1 MKITKDHVEHLSP
14 VCLDWNDMSKLGLI
28 ERINTEILH
37 PLGLAMSRNVETG
50 VSEEILISEDGLW
63 EYAPNRKS
71 TIISDDEVKA
81 KIKLLQSP

>member
-1 MKITKDHVEHLSP
+1 MNITKDHVDICDP
-14 VCLDWNDMSKLGLI
+14 FIIDWNMMSELGLI
-28 ERINTEILH
+28 ERINVEILH

-71 TIISDDEVKA
+71 TIISDDEIKA
-81 KIKLLQSP
+81 KIKVLTLC